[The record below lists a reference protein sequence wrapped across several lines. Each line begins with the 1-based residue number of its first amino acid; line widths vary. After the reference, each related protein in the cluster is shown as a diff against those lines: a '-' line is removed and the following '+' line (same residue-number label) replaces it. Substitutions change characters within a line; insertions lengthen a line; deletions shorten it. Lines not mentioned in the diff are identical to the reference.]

1 MKINEL
7 MEKSSSK
14 KQAKT
19 MTAACKSAEFR
30 KKVDIPKD
38 VACDFHD
45 EDKGTYHEE
54 KSEKR

>member
-1 MKINEL
+1 MRAQEFVT
-7 MEKSSSK
+7 EKSKSK

-19 MTAACKSAEFR
+19 MTAACKNAEFR

-45 EDKGTYHEE
+45 EDKGTYH
-54 KSEKR
+54 K